1 MAITVTSTFE
11 DARRR
16 FARLPAALER
26 AEQRFVKVAGLRTEK
41 RTKQHF
47 VPYRRIEHASLSSVG
62 LVRRRT
68 SDLLNS
74 LNTSPA
80 EKVAGG
86 WQTRVG
92 FRDGVVRSYAKTIEY
107 GATFTPSKKL
117 LAIPVG
123 EALTSAGVLR
133 ADYARP
139 SYVKNGF
146 WKPMRD
152 GQSVGFFE
160 RVGQRI
166 RLLFIGRRRVTVKPF
181 RPLGRSLD
189 SERPFFVE
197 LFNKEADAAIAAAL
211 SGRG

>member
-47 VPYRRIEHASLSSVG
+47 VPYRRVEHASLFSVG

-68 SDLLNS
+68 SALLNS

-80 EKVAGG
+80 EKVASG

-92 FRDGVVRSYAKTIEY
+92 FRDGPVRSYAKTIEY

-123 EALTSAGVLR
+123 EALTSAGV
-133 ADYARP
+133 ARYRSP
-139 SYVKNGF
+139 LDVTNGF
-146 WKPMRD
+146 WAPMR
-152 GQSVGFFE
+152 GGTSVGFFA
-160 RVGQRI
+160 RVGKRLQ
-166 RLLFIGRRRVTVKPF
+166 LLFVGRKRVEVKPF

-211 SGRG
+211 AGR